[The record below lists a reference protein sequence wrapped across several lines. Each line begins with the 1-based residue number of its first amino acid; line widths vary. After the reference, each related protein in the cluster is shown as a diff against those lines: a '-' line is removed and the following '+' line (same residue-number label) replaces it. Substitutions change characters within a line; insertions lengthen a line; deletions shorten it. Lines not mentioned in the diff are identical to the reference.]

1 MNTRKSF
8 QASIILIAVV
18 ITAGTAGYIF
28 IEGWGILDSLYMT
41 VITITTIG
49 FREVHDMS
57 DAGRF
62 FTVILVFFSVGA
74 VFYALNNAAR
84 LIIEG
89 EIKDLFGRRK
99 LQKTISKLNGHY
111 ILCGMGRMGRIIA
124 GELAAK
130 GEDFVVIEREGDP
143 ECPVPECL
151 IIKGDATRDEVLL
164 NAGIG
169 RARGLI
175 SVLPTDAENLYVV
188 LSARGM
194 NQHLTIVARA
204 VEDGAE
210 QKLKRAGADRVVSP
224 YHTGGLRIA
233 HTVLKPAVVDFLEFT
248 TQSGNL
254 GLEIEEIPVC
264 QGASICGKTLSES
277 GIDRE
282 LEVIIVAIKDT
293 KGELRLTPKHDTVI
307 SPGETLIVIGG
318 RPGKGQ
324 ENRQPLKPGCKG
336 SLRSH

>member
-8 QASIILIAVV
+8 QASIILIAAVMTV
-18 ITAGTAGYIF
+18 GTMGYSL
-28 IEGWGILDSLYMT
+28 IEGWGLLDSLYMT

-49 FREVHDMS
+49 FREVHDMT
-57 DAGRF
+57 DGGRF
-62 FTVILVFFSVGA
+62 FTVILIFFSVGA

-99 LQKTISKLNGHY
+99 LQKTISRLRGHY

-130 GEDFVVIEREGDP
+130 GKEFVVIEKENEP
-143 ECPVPECL
+143 EDCPITECL
-151 IIKGDATRDEVLL
+151 IIKGDATKDDTLQS
-164 NAGIG
+164 AGIE

-194 NQHLTIVARA
+194 NPELAIVARA

-210 QKLKRAGADRVVSP
+210 QKLVRAGANRVVSP
-224 YHTGGLRIA
+224 YHIGGLRIA
-233 HTVLKPAVVDFLEFT
+233 QTVLKPAVVDFIEFT

-254 GLEIEEIPVC
+254 DLAIEEIRVNE
-264 QGASICGKTLSES
+264 GADINGKTLAET
-277 GIDRE
+277 GIGRE
-282 LEVIIVAIKDT
+282 LEIIIVAVKDAMG
-293 KGELRLTPKHDTVI
+293 KMRLNPRHDTLI
-307 SPGETLIVIGG
+307 SSGETLIVIGEES
-318 RPGKGQ
+318 K
-324 ENRQPLKPGCKG
+324 
-336 SLRSH
+336 LRKLEKMAGLALEEA

>member
-18 ITAGTAGYIF
+18 ITAGTAGYIL
-28 IEGWGILDSLYMT
+28 IEGWGFLDSLYMT

-99 LQKTISKLNGHY
+99 LQKTISKLKGHY

-124 GELAAK
+124 AELDSK
-130 GEDFVVIEREGDP
+130 GEDFVVIEKEG
-143 ECPVPECL
+143 ETEACPVAECL
-151 IIKGDATRDEVLL
+151 ILKGDATRDEMLL
-164 NAGIG
+164 SAGIE
-169 RARGLI
+169 RAKGLI

-194 NQHLTIVARA
+194 NPDLTIVARA
-204 VEDGAE
+204 VDEGAE
-210 QKLKRAGADRVVSP
+210 QKLMRAGANRVVSP
-224 YHTGGLRIA
+224 YHIGGLRIA
-233 HTVLKPAVVDFLEFT
+233 QTVLKPAVVDFIEFT

-254 GLEIEEIPVC
+254 GLQIEEIRVAED
-264 QGASICGKTLSES
+264 ASISGKTLSES
-277 GIDRE
+277 GIGRE
-282 LEVIIVAIKDT
+282 LEIIIVAVKDGLG
-293 KGELRLTPKHDTVI
+293 KLRLNPRHDTVI
-307 SPGETLIVIGG
+307 SPGETLIVIGEEG
-318 RPGKGQ
+318 KLRRLEAMAGLAPG
-324 ENRQPLKPGCKG
+324 EV
-336 SLRSH
+336 